1 MRPVLHIAF
10 VWLVCAT
17 ASGIARAD
25 LIEPDERAEAA
36 AAVPSRAPAPPF
48 EAYGNQSGH
57 ATAVDVVQD
66 PLAPNWRIEQAARP
80 DSTFEFALRMKR
92 FRAGGDGE
100 GRQVF
105 HRRAADLVRDHGYSG
120 YEVLRYEESLESA
133 MLGSQRTIR
142 GAIRR
147 TGTLP
152 G

>member
-1 MRPVLHIAF
+1 MGAP
-10 VWLVCAT
+10 
-17 ASGIARAD
+17 
-25 LIEPDERAEAA
+25 
-36 AAVPSRAPAPPF
+36 RAPATPF
-48 EAYGNQSGH
+48 EAYGNQSGY
-57 ATAVDVVQD
+57 ATVVDVVQD

-92 FRAGGDGE
+92 FHAGGDGE

-105 HRRAADLVRDHGYSG
+105 LRRAADLARDLGFSG

-142 GAIRR
+142 GAIRL
-147 TGTLP
+147 TGKAP